1 MSNVFLKP
9 SIPSIATID
18 ENVVKQLEHRA
29 ELYSKK
35 FDQPHFTQQFLNAN
49 NAWVRV
55 VSGVE
60 LDQIPDAWKGFI
72 LQGGTLDK
80 EGAKLRAGFN
90 TTQPFDESPS
100 QFYNFEKNEGLVPSP
115 GITSFQVVN
124 KGSGGWSRKVS
135 LTIKCYSREQLAIM
149 EQLYMRPGFP
159 VFVEWG
165 HSIYRDAGGD
175 PVFDPKL
182 NTVVLEGKPSPNK
195 LKEQSADLI
204 VKSGYNYDY
213 LNGVVFNYNWKYEPG
228 YYELLVDIMGE
239 GDASAIVKTVFGTG
253 GKKPS
258 ENQEGVGIEFD
269 EKIRAT
275 NPLSGIFKAISNA
288 TKPKFEK
295 DKFKPYLITEDSLN
309 KAVKPF
315 KSDID
320 KIVEGIGDGYK
331 LEAYC
336 LPVTSKA
343 LEIEFVYVKL
353 KFLIGL
359 INYYFI
365 PKLNGDTAPT
375 GKFTTDKD
383 RCLYVTY
390 PDHFSAD
397 ISTCLLPQQTGVVGI
412 DTKDLPGKREEDKGD
427 ILDIY
432 VNTSTVQQLYD
443 EMKESS
449 SDTEKFTI
457 DAFLSNLLSK
467 MQVSLGGVN
476 DFQLHNDYY
485 LKNELGPSSIVDMEA
500 LPAPENTNKA
510 NYTLPVAGKNSMVS
524 SFSINSQLSKNM
536 IDYIAAQAII
546 TGQSAARGVGNA
558 MSRFNSGIKKRFV
571 ETVDDSAAGDDVT
584 AEKTYS
590 ETLEEYKKIWTDMMS
605 KGSIDED
612 TFNAMTE
619 EASYYIQYEL
629 ATHIA
634 NKGVDGSKKGH
645 VGANLSIELLGI
657 GGLKVLEFFNIPSE
671 LLPYSYQEAGVAF
684 QIINLSHDI
693 QNGKWITKIEARAI
707 ILGK

>member
-1 MSNVFLKP
+1 MSNIFLQPSLP
-9 SIPSIATID
+9 SISTINP
-18 ENVVKQLEHRA
+18 EVIQQLNRRSK
-29 ELYSKK
+29 LYSKQ
-35 FDQPHFTQQFLNAN
+35 FDQPHFTQQFLNSN

-55 VSGVE
+55 VSGVD
-60 LDQIPDAWKGFI
+60 LDLEPEAWKKFI
-72 LQGGTLDK
+72 LQGGTLDQ
-80 EGAKLRAGFN
+80 EGTKLRAGFD
-90 TTQPFDESPS
+90 TTQPYDISPS
-100 QFYNFEKNEGLVPSP
+100 KFYNFEENEGLVPSP

-165 HSIYRDAGGD
+165 HSVYLDNGGNQVFN
-175 PVFDPKL
+175 PVLSTK
-182 NTVVLEGKPSPNK
+182 VLEAKPKPSE
-195 LKEQSADLI
+195 LKEEAGLL
-204 VKSGYNYDY
+204 VKNSGYNYDY
-213 LNGVVFNYNWKYEPG
+213 LSGVVFNYNWKYEPG
-228 YYELLVDIMGE
+228 YYELAVDIMGE
-239 GDASAIVKTVFGTG
+239 GDASLLVKSVYGTG

-269 EKIRAT
+269 EKLIAT
-275 NPLSGIFKAISNA
+275 NPLSGIFKAIGNCV
-288 TKPKFEK
+288 KPKL
-295 DKFKPYLITEDSLN
+295 DQGFKPYLIKEDSLN
-309 KAVKPF
+309 KAIRPF

-320 KIVEGIGDGYK
+320 KIVEQIGNGFK

-353 KFLIGL
+353 KFLLGL

-365 PKLNGDTAPT
+365 PKLNGDSAPT
-375 GKFTTDKD
+375 GKFTTDAD
-383 RCLYVTY
+383 RCYYVTY

-397 ISTCLLPQQTGVVGI
+397 ISTCLLPQQTGTVGI
-412 DTKDLPGKREEDKGD
+412 DTKDLPGKREKLTGD

-432 VNTSTVQQLYD
+432 VNVSTVQSLYE
-443 EMKESS
+443 EMKSQS
-449 SDTEKFTI
+449 NDSEKFTI

-467 MQVSLGGVN
+467 IQASLGNVN
-476 DFQLHNDYY
+476 NFQLYNDYY

-500 LPAPENTNKA
+500 LPAPENNNPE

-524 SFSINSQLSKNM
+524 SFSINSQLSQNM
-536 IDYIAAQAII
+536 INYIAAQAII
-546 TGQSAARGVGNA
+546 TGQSAGRGVGDS
-558 MSRFNSGIKKRFV
+558 MSRFNSGVKKRFV
-571 ETVDDSAAGDDVT
+571 ESADGSTSGDDVT

-590 ETLEEYKKIWTDMMS
+590 ETLADYKKIWTDMMA

-612 TFNAMTE
+612 TFTVMTE

-629 ATHIA
+629 AKAISEE
-634 NKGVDGSKKGH
+634 GEDGKKKGH
-645 VGANLSIELLGI
+645 IGANLSIELLGI
-657 GGLKVLEFFNIPSE
+657 GGLKVLEFFNIPAE
-671 LLPYSYQEAGVAF
+671 LLPYSYKDAGVAF
-684 QIINLSHDI
+684 QIINISHDI
-693 QNGKWITKIEARAI
+693 QNGKWLTKIEARAI